1 MIPLLP
7 FAAGLLAGGLAV
19 RLWRSEEARAGVKK
33 AQDTLLSAA
42 QSGLTTIRE
51 AGDDVRRRFAGDG
64 AANEAAPEKR
74 TRGRRKQATAD
85 DAAPAKK
92 AAPRRRK
99 TQAAA
104 DAAPAT
110 KTAAP
115 RRRARKT
122 AKTDA
127 GGEAA

>member
-104 DAAPAT
+104 DAPAT

-127 GGEAA
+127 GSEAA